1 MFLKTMLQIGLS
13 RIVNKI
19 AQKKWF
25 VESSSVSDKF
35 DGCGDYTLTA
45 IAAPIIL

>member
-1 MFLKTMLQIGLS
+1 MGLS

-35 DGCGDYTLTA
+35 DGCADYTLTA